1 MEVYVVNSK
10 SKCLVIICSYLYKL
24 IRLFWPKIDVCVH
37 LFVYVLIV
45 LINRLVILSMG
56 NAITLAGGISE
67 NSLNGLFS
75 NFRFPEFEEFICNVF
90 NVFEDLAS

>member
-1 MEVYVVNSK
+1 MEVYVVNSFI
-10 SKCLVIICSYLYKL
+10 LT
-24 IRLFWPKIDVCVH
+24 KIGLCVH

-67 NSLNGLFS
+67 NSFNGHFS
-75 NFRFPEFEEFICNVF
+75 NFRFSRV
-90 NVFEDLAS
+90 